1 MILVGT
7 EFSGAGTVDH
17 ALKGCGARLVFA
29 VEFWEKM
36 ASEMYIPNHG
46 DEHLLL
52 SKVQDVCV
60 ENFKISKGNLDIYWA
75 SPECDEFS
83 KGKKGL
89 EGVEQT
95 SSAFAIANHIKFL
108 MPKCVVVENVEGY
121 VGSRSYNYLKLEL
134 RKLFYSTET
143 FLLNSADYGT
153 PQTRKRMFLI
163 ATRKDIGSVPAI
175 APTHAKYPMPV
186 LFGNPIKP
194 WKGWLEAVADL
205 LPYRPYYTWNS
216 KQSDWTFHQANGQRM
231 TNGLANWQR
240 NRLKEAIA
248 LGKLKEFNSLIVD
261 GKNAGR
267 EITICDEQKP
277 AYTIVGSSNSESHW
291 PTAILVPGAN
301 AGNNSPTIRLG
312 DKPTVT
318 ITPGAHPTGV
328 LSGNRIKLNP
338 LESPEAQL
346 QVLLDKCIFVKFS
359 TRMLARLQGLGDDYK
374 LCSNNALAS
383 EGIGNGVAV
392 EVAEAI
398 FKALEGQ
405 INRSSNG
412 VHRHAC

>member
-1 MILVGT
+1 MLVGT
-7 EFSGAGTVDH
+7 EFSGAGTVDY
-17 ALKGCGARLVFA
+17 AFRRCGGKVVFA
-29 VEFWEKM
+29 VEYWKRM
-36 ASEMYIPNHG
+36 ATEMYIPNHG
-46 DEHLLL
+46 AEHLLI
-52 SKVQDVCV
+52 SKVQDVCA
-60 ENFKISKGNLDIYWA
+60 ENFKVGKGHLDIFWA

-83 KGKKGL
+83 NAKKGGV

-95 SSAFAIANHIKFL
+95 SSAFTIADHIKIL
-108 MPKCVVVENVEGY
+108 MPKCVVIENVEGY
-121 VGSRSYNYLKLEL
+121 VGSKSYNHLKIEL
-134 RKLFYSTET
+134 TKSSYNTET

-163 ATRKDIGSVPAI
+163 ATRRDVGSVPPI

-186 LFGNPIKP
+186 LFGDPIKP

-205 LPYRPYYTWNS
+205 LPDRPYYTWNS
-216 KQSDWTFHQANGQRM
+216 EQSNWSFHQSKGDRM
-231 TNGLANWQR
+231 TNGLANWQM

-267 EITICDEQKP
+267 EITFCDERKP

-291 PTAILVPGAN
+291 PTAILVPRV
-301 AGNNSPTIRLG
+301 S
-312 DKPTVT
+312 
-318 ITPGAHPTGV
+318 PTGV
-328 LSGNRIKLNP
+328 LSGDRIKLNP
-338 LESPEAQL
+338 LASSESQL
-346 QVLLDKCIFVKFS
+346 QVLLESCIFVKFS

-374 LCSNNALAS
+374 LCSNSALAS

-398 FKALEGQ
+398 FKALEEQ
-405 INRSSNG
+405 VNRSNSG
-412 VHRHAC
+412 VQYYAC